1 MDILKRLRDSDDD
14 IHQENY
20 EYLCERSKA
29 YLARKFPSDL
39 IEYVPLIIYFIEENY
54 TPEVME
60 ILKNLK
66 RLILSTSSD
75 ESSCLIIG
83 SNYLQLLKMVI
94 DLYHEYSDFGLEDLT
109 QILSELLTLNDIYLR
124 DESLFLLRT
133 LQVLPKSRYI
143 EFLKP
148 SQETIDKVKLL
159 TVC

>member
-1 MDILKRLRDSDDD
+1 
-14 IHQENY
+14 
-20 EYLCERSKA
+20 
-29 YLARKFPSDL
+29 
-39 IEYVPLIIYFIEENY
+39 
-54 TPEVME
+54 
-60 ILKNLK
+60 
-66 RLILSTSSD
+66 
-75 ESSCLIIG
+75 
-83 SNYLQLLKMVI
+83 MVI